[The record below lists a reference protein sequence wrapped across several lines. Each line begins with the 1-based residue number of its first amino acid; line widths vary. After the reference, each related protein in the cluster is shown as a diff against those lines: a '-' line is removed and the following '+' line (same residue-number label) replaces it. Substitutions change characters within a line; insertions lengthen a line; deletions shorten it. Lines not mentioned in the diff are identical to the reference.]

1 MAVGQASNGTMFSR
15 RQVEIISGLVAGF
28 STTIVMHPLDLIKI
42 RLQLS
47 PEINTKRFK
56 SLIDV
61 ISKINTS
68 ATTDFHQYKQAHHS
82 SGIKSAILGR
92 YKLPHTVLQYYRGI
106 GPNIGGNIVG
116 WSLYFTLYAEFK
128 RLIDF
133 SSPTAN
139 YFTSSTAAGVT
150 TGLLTNPIW
159 VLKTRILGTTRSDT
173 GAYRSVTD
181 GVKNMLQKEGIRSFW
196 KGTIPGLFLVFQ
208 ASLQFTFYDH
218 FKQYQLSKKSS
229 TTDTLSTGEYI
240 ASSAA
245 SKILS
250 TIIAYPSQVIKSR
263 LQNSTTE
270 YKSVISTCKDV
281 WHNEG
286 HWRGFYKGV
295 GTNMLRVVP
304 ATCITFV
311 SYETAKDIL
320 SHM

>member
-1 MAVGQASNGTMFSR
+1 MDITQASNDAIFSR
-15 RQVEIISGLVAGF
+15 RQVEMVSGLTAGF

-47 PEINTKRFK
+47 PEINTRRFK

-61 ISKINTS
+61 VSKINKS
-68 ATTDFHQYKQAHHS
+68 ATADFNQYKQADHLS
-82 SGIKSAILGR
+82 SIKSAVLGR
-92 YKLPHTVLQYYRGI
+92 YKLPHTILHYYRGI
-106 GPNIGGNIVG
+106 APNIGGNIAA

-133 SSPTAN
+133 SNPTAN

-150 TGLLTNPIW
+150 TGLLTSPIW
-159 VLKTRILGTTRSDT
+159 VLKTRILGTTRNDA
-173 GAYRSVTD
+173 GAYKSVTD
-181 GVKNMLQKEGIRSFW
+181 GIKSMLKKEGIISFW

-208 ASLQFTFYDH
+208 ASLQFTFYDNLKH
-218 FKQYQLSKKSS
+218 YQLSKKPT
-229 TTDTLSTGEYI
+229 TTDNLSTGEYI
-240 ASSAA
+240 MSSAG

-250 TIIAYPSQVIKSR
+250 TIITYPSQVLKSR
-263 LQNSTTE
+263 LQNSQIE
-270 YKSVISTCKDV
+270 YRSIFSVCKEI

-311 SYETAKDIL
+311 SYETTKDFL
-320 SHM
+320 SHL

>member
-1 MAVGQASNGTMFSR
+1 
-15 RQVEIISGLVAGF
+15 
-28 STTIVMHPLDLIKI
+28 MHPLDLIKI

-82 SGIKSAILGR
+82 SGIKSAIR
-92 YKLPHTVLQYYRGI
+92 PYKLPHTVLQYYRGI

-173 GAYRSVTD
+173 GAYKIRHRWGKKHATERR
-181 GVKNMLQKEGIRSFW
+181 NPQFLEGNHS
-196 KGTIPGLFLVFQ
+196 
-208 ASLQFTFYDH
+208 
-218 FKQYQLSKKSS
+218 
-229 TTDTLSTGEYI
+229 
-240 ASSAA
+240 
-245 SKILS
+245 
-250 TIIAYPSQVIKSR
+250 
-263 LQNSTTE
+263 
-270 YKSVISTCKDV
+270 
-281 WHNEG
+281 
-286 HWRGFYKGV
+286 
-295 GTNMLRVVP
+295 RVVP
-304 ATCITFV
+304 GIPGQFAIYLLRSFQTVPALQKIFHHRYFIHGRVHCLVCCI
-311 SYETAKDIL
+311 
-320 SHM
+320 